1 MTDRDDDDDMLG
13 ALFHVARAD
22 RAVPPGE
29 DWLARVTG
37 DALAEAAASRAAP
50 LPVPPGPLA
59 QLRALMGGW
68 RGLGGLAAAG
78 VAGLVIGLSA
88 PGVVTAPVEGVIWG
102 SALSDTLFTDD
113 LAWVD
118 LPDGG

>member
-1 MTDRDDDDDMLG
+1 MTDRNDSDNRLE
-13 ALFHVARAD
+13 ALFRAARAD
-22 RAVPPGE
+22 RSAPPGE

-37 DALAEAAASRAAP
+37 DALAEAAVARRVAP
-50 LPVPPGPLA
+50 WTPGA
-59 QLRALMGGW
+59 QLRALLGGW

-88 PGVVTAPVEGVIWG
+88 PDMVTRPVDGALWGGVIED
-102 SALSDTLFTDD
+102 ALFSDD

-118 LPDGG
+118 LVDEG

>member
-1 MTDRDDDDDMLG
+1 MTDRDDHLEG
-13 ALFHVARAD
+13 LFRAARAD
-22 RAVPPGE
+22 RATPPGE

-37 DALAEAAASRAAP
+37 DALAEAAAARAAHVPAP
-50 LPVPPGPLA
+50 LGLAA
-59 QLRALMGGW
+59 QLRALFGGW

-88 PGVVTAPVEGVIWG
+88 PGVMTGPVDGAIWG
-102 SALSDTLFTDD
+102 GVFEDVLHADD

-118 LPDGG
+118 LPDEG